1 MLGLIYV
8 NYVAPFDAM
17 TSFEN
22 FTLWG
27 SPNWFGD
34 PRIGSGIHWSC
45 IPISVRGSPFWYV
58 NSGIPVL
65 VWGSPNRF
73 GDSLELH
80 PHFGLGIPVLV
91 CEFRDPRFGL
101 GIPELVRGF
110 IGDASPFRFG
120 DPRFG
125 LGIPEPKWGSPH

>member
-34 PRIGSGIHWSC
+34 PQIGS
-45 IPISVRGSPFWYV
+45 
-58 NSGIPVL
+58 
-65 VWGSPNRF
+65 
-73 GDSLELH
+73 
-80 PHFGLGIPVLV
+80 
-91 CEFRDPRFGL
+91 
-101 GIPELVRGF
+101 GIPELVWGF
-110 IGDASPFRFG
+110 ARHESPNRLG
-120 DPRFG
+120 DPRIVYPNRG
-125 LGIPEPKWGSPH
+125 SPNQLGDSRDMNPQTNNGIPKSYI